1 MARKTLETVPEPVV
15 LPTEQAVQKRIK
27 LRMVDL
33 DAEMA
38 KLNVQALESSI
49 QMIKDLD
56 QMNVDAVQTTAA
68 LEDQDEQLD
77 KIEANLSKVI
87 DDLNVVSHNITAMEH
102 YCGCGIFRILC
113 APFKYFR
120 KRERDIIKEEVL
132 EKMTSPK
139 MRRKEES
146 STVMFRSSNKRR
158 ESTGDFMKRLTCD
171 TIEDELERN
180 LIQIDQGLE
189 SVKNLAVDMHVQL
202 KIQEP
207 KLNRIEELTETND
220 CVVEGVNDK
229 VKKLLH

>member
-1 MARKTLETVPEPVV
+1 MARKTLESMPEPVV
-15 LPTEQAVQKRIK
+15 LPTEHTVQKRIK
-27 LRMVDL
+27 LKMVDL
-33 DAEMA
+33 DAEIA
-38 KLNVQALESSI
+38 KLNVQSLESSI
-49 QMIKDLD
+49 QMIRNLD
-56 QMNVDAVQTTAA
+56 QMNVEAVQTTAA

-77 KIEANLSKVI
+77 NIEANLSKVI

-139 MRRKEES
+139 NRRKEENN
-146 STVMFRSSNKRR
+146 TVIFRSSNKRR

-180 LIQIDQGLE
+180 LMQIDQGLE
-189 SVKNLAVDMHVQL
+189 SVKNLAVEMHVQL
-202 KIQEP
+202 KMQEP

-220 CVVEGVNDK
+220 SVVEGVNDK

>member
-1 MARKTLETVPEPVV
+1 
-15 LPTEQAVQKRIK
+15 
-27 LRMVDL
+27 
-33 DAEMA
+33 
-38 KLNVQALESSI
+38 
-49 QMIKDLD
+49 MIRDID

-77 KIEANLSKVI
+77 KIEANLSNVI

-102 YCGCGIFRILC
+102 YCGCGFFRILR

-139 MRRKEES
+139 LRRKEES
-146 STVMFRSSNKRR
+146 NMMMFTNSSKRR

-171 TIEDELERN
+171 AIEDELERN
-180 LIQIDQGLE
+180 LMQIDQGLE

-202 KIQEP
+202 KLQEP

-220 CVVEGVNDK
+220 FVVEGVNDK